1 MTRWPAL
8 LAPLACLLLA
18 ACSSDADSD
27 SASTSGTSTE
37 ATASATDA
45 SADATPSPDATS
57 GTTASADATPS
68 GVEPSEAET
77 SPGDE
82 QLRPNVQ
89 EGSAPNAPD
98 QTPAFAEQT
107 RAPQPAEPTAFR
119 TEVMA
124 SGLGIPWGIAP
135 LPDGRLLV
143 TERGGTLRLIEAD
156 GTVGAPLEG
165 VPEVAA
171 SGQGGLLDIVLGPD
185 FANDRAV
192 FLTFAQRRD
201 GGHSAPAVAR
211 GTLSADATRLDDVS
225 ILYQQEPT
233 RPENRH
239 FGSRMAF
246 APDGTLYVTFG
257 DRGGA
262 FEDAQ
267 SPFNSIGAVIR
278 INADGSIPEDNPF
291 ADGEDGAQAVWSWGH
306 RNIQSATIGTDG
318 ALWTVEHG
326 PQGGD
331 ELNRPEAGDNHGW
344 PIITYGVNYG
354 GQPIGQGITEQEG
367 MVQPV
372 YYWDPVIAPSGMA
385 TYRGDLFP
393 EWEGDFL
400 IGGLQSQSLVR
411 LTVRDGLVHTEE
423 WLPMGVRVRSVA
435 IALDGAVLVG
445 TDAGDIVA
453 IRPE

>member
-8 LAPLACLLLA
+8 LAPLACLFLL
-18 ACSSDADSD
+18 ACSSDS
-27 SASTSGTSTE
+27 SSEPHAS
-37 ATASATDA
+37 
-45 SADATPSPDATS
+45 S
-57 GTTASADATPS
+57 GTTADGPSSPFDTSAHATSGPDASSGTGDPTDATQGS
-68 GVEPSEAET
+68 GASSGAGT
-77 SPGDE
+77 SPTE
-82 QLRPNVQ
+82 ALRPNVQ

-119 TEVMA
+119 TEVVA

-143 TERGGTLRLIEAD
+143 TERSGNLRLVGAD
-156 GTVGAPLEG
+156 GSVGAPIEG
-165 VPEVAA
+165 VPQVAA
-171 SGQGGLLDIVLGPD
+171 SGQGGLLDVVLGPD
-185 FANDRAV
+185 FATDRSV
-192 FLTFAQRRD
+192 FLTFAEPRD
-201 GGHSAPAVAR
+201 GGHTAPAVAR

-225 ILYQQEPT
+225 ILYRQEPS

-246 APDGTLYVTFG
+246 APDGTLFATFG
-257 DRGGA
+257 DRGAA

-278 INADGSIPEDNPF
+278 ILPDGSIPEDNPF
-291 ADGEDGAQAVWSWGH
+291 ADGENGAPAVWSWGH

-331 ELNRPEAGDNHGW
+331 ELNRPDAGVNHGW

-354 GQPIGQGITEQEG
+354 GRPVGQGITEQEG
-367 MVQPV
+367 MAQPV

-393 EWEGDFL
+393 DWEGDFL

-411 LTVRDGLVHTEE
+411 LSLRDGLVHTEE
-423 WLPMGVRVRSVA
+423 WLPMSVRVRSVA
-435 IALDGAVLVG
+435 VAPDGTVLVG
-445 TDAGDIVA
+445 TDAGEIVA
-453 IRPE
+453 ILPE